1 MAGRRCIA
9 YTAFFTGD
17 RAVVRMSWL
26 IHIRFSALVAGDGGI
41 VLAVVLFIIGVA
53 FAAIRAGDTK
63 MRGVL
68 FIIGVAFAA
77 IRAGIGGCGAGMP
90 GIGTEGL
97 PAEDTSPSGCR
108 GC

>member
-53 FAAIRAGDTK
+53 FAAIRAG
-63 MRGVL
+63 
-68 FIIGVAFAA
+68 
-77 IRAGIGGCGAGMP
+77 IGGCGADMP
-90 GIGTEGL
+90 DIGTEGL

>member
-53 FAAIRAGDTK
+53 FAAIRAGDTI
-63 MRGVL
+63 MRVIRIL
-68 FIIGVAFAA
+68 HQLLAA
-77 IRAGIGGCGAGMP
+77 SAGIGGCGAGMP